1 MTERLE
7 THFHSVDPTLRTTLS
22 ADPDADDTA
31 YHLGRAEAELEW
43 AQRALHP
50 AAVRAHYELAGA
62 HLDRV
67 YGPQH

>member
-1 MTERLE
+1 MRERLR
-7 THFHSVDPTLRTTLS
+7 THFHNVDPTLRTAAS
-22 ADPDADDTA
+22 AVPDDEDTA
-31 YHLGRAEAELEW
+31 YHLARAEAELEW